1 MTSNRVS
8 AESLCSLSVHF
19 GVDLFIE
26 EALSQ
31 DVKFPILFPDGV
43 GTDKL
48 KLFECK
54 LVKLVF
60 DFPDVG
66 LLQLGY
72 CLFGQRLLF
81 CGLPQMG
88 LLSWR
93 NISDTNASLK

>member
-8 AESLCSLSVHF
+8 AESLCSRSVHF
-19 GVDLFIE
+19 GVNLFIE

-48 KLFECK
+48 KLFKCK
-54 LVKLVF
+54 LIKLVF

-72 CLFGQRLLF
+72 CLFGWGFLF
-81 CGLPQMG
+81 CGLSQMG

-93 NISDTNASLK
+93 NISDMNASLK

>member
-1 MTSNRVS
+1 MTSNRQS
-8 AESLCSLSVHF
+8 PCSPCQSSLTTRSVHF

-26 EALSQ
+26 EALGK
-31 DVKFPILFPDGV
+31 DIKFSIFLPDSV
-43 GTDKL
+43 GTHKL

-54 LVKLVF
+54 LIKLVF

-72 CLFGQRLLF
+72 CLFVGGLLF
-81 CGLPQMG
+81 GGLPQMG

-93 NISDTNASLK
+93 NIRR